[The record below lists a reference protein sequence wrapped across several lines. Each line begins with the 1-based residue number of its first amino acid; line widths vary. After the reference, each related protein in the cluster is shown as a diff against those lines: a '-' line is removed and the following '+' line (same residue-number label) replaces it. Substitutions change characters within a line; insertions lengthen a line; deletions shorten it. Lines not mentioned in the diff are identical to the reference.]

1 MNPQERRYATND
13 ENAASASAVS
23 AAGDLRNDRIG
34 MLVVSHHVGEPMTTR
49 PKWPVVTTFGTLISR
64 VALRI
69 CAGSILSTSVNP
81 LFIGNFEK
89 FFAQRLSVS
98 SIFAVVTSQPPASN
112 VSVMASVT
120 RRACWVYV

>member
-1 MNPQERRYATND
+1 
-13 ENAASASAVS
+13 
-23 AAGDLRNDRIG
+23 
-34 MLVVSHHVGEPMTTR
+34 MLVVSHHVGEPMMTR

-89 FFAQRLSVS
+89 FFAQRLSAS